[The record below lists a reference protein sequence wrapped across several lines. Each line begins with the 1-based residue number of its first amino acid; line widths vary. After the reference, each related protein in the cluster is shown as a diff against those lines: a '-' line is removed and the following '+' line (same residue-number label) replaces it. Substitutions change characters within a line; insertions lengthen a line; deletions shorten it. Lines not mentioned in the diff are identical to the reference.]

1 MSLPD
6 LLPILPFTSPAR
18 GDVTLPGSKSL
29 TNRALLLASLCDQP
43 VTLTGAL
50 FSEDTHLMAE
60 ALRQLGFTV
69 IADESAHTLRVSDQ
83 ANGFK
88 NENPVDLF
96 VGLAGTAA
104 RFLTA
109 LCAAAPRGVYRL
121 DGVPQM
127 RKRPMKP
134 LIDALRTLGAD
145 IRCPGVEGFFP
156 LEIHARGLRGG
167 PVSIDAS
174 ESSQLLSALFMVSPR
189 AQTPVQISILGQ
201 VRWPFVNMTQ
211 TMMGEFGLE
220 VLRAASTG
228 NFHVGMGSYG
238 SPGVYAVEPDATAAS
253 YFLALPL
260 ITNGSLFLP
269 GMRPSGFGLQGDTK
283 FIDVLNHVGATIQP
297 RNGPAPSPDSLR
309 ILPSLSPQSIGIDTA
324 YLAPNPLC
332 GVTQNFAEFS
342 DTFLT
347 LAALAPL
354 LDGPTHISGIA
365 HSRKQ
370 ETDRV
375 AGMVRELTKLGQH
388 VVEAHDSLT
397 ITPDLAEL
405 RRRTAATPLEI
416 ETYGDHRFAMSF
428 GILGCHNLH
437 GSPASEPR
445 PWLAIRNPACCAKT
459 FPHFFELLET
469 LRKNSLAP

>member
-1 MSLPD
+1 MPLPD
-6 LLPILPFTSPAR
+6 LLPITPFTRPAR
-18 GDVTLPGSKSL
+18 GTVALPGSKSL
-29 TNRALLLASLCDQP
+29 TNRALLLAALCDRP

-50 FSEDTHLMAE
+50 ASEDTHLMAE

-69 IADESAHTLRVSDQ
+69 AADETAHTLRVADQ
-83 ANGFK
+83 AKGFPASASGQ
-88 NENPVDLF
+88 PVDLY

-145 IRCPGVEGFFP
+145 VRCTGAEGFFP

-167 PVSIDAS
+167 AVSIDAS
-174 ESSQLLSALFMVSPR
+174 ESSQLLSALLMVAPLAASPI
-189 AQTPVQISILGQ
+189 TITLVGG
-201 VRWPFVNMTQ
+201 VRWPFVAMTINQ
-211 TMMGEFGLE
+211 MAQFGYAQKIVRQDDAIAVPLGRY
-220 VLRAASTG
+220 VPPAS
-228 NFHVGMGSYG
+228 
-238 SPGVYAVEPDATAAS
+238 YAIEPDATASS
-253 YFLALPL
+253 YFTALPL
-260 ITNGSLFLP
+260 AVRGAIHISNLLP
-269 GMRPSGFGLQGDTK
+269 PAQGLQGDSQ
-283 FIDVLNHVGATIQP
+283 FLAVLERIGAAVVAARGDVDVTVPPQA
-297 RNGPAPSPDSLR
+297 ALR
-309 ILPSLSPQSIGIDTA
+309 
-324 YLAPNPLC
+324 
-332 GVTQNFAEFS
+332 GVTQDFSEFS

-354 LDGPTHISGIA
+354 LAGPARITGIA

-375 AGMVRELTKLGQH
+375 AGMARELIRLGQH
-388 VVEAHDSLT
+388 VVEEHDALT
-397 ITPDLAEL
+397 ITP
-405 RRRTAATPLEI
+405 RPLQSGVEI

-428 GILGCHNLH
+428 GILGCHDLH
-437 GSPASEPR
+437 GDGR
-445 PWLAIRNPACCAKT
+445 PWLSIKNPACCAKT

-469 LRKNSLAP
+469 VRKNSLAS

>member
-1 MSLPD
+1 MARAARSATLSPFFMPLPD
-6 LLPILPFTSPAR
+6 LLPIQPFTRPAR
-18 GDVTLPGSKSL
+18 GEVTLPGSKSL
-29 TNRALLLASLCDQP
+29 TNRALLLAALCDRP

-60 ALRQLGFTV
+60 ALRHLGFTV
-69 IADESAHTLRVSDQ
+69 TADESAHTLHVSAQ
-83 ANGFK
+83 ANGF
-88 NENPVDLF
+88 PADAAPIDLF

-145 IRCPGVEGFFP
+145 IRCPGAEGFFP

-174 ESSQLLSALFMVSPR
+174 ESSQLLSALLMVAPLAGEAIELTLS
-189 AQTPVQISILGQ
+189 GQ
-201 VRWPFVNMTQ
+201 VRRPFVQMTARL
-211 TMMGEFGLE
+211 MEIFGQPPLA
-220 VLRAASTG
+220 VAAE
-228 NFHVGMGSYG
+228 NRFRLPVGSRYG
-238 SPGVYAVEPDATAAS
+238 VAHDAYAIEPDATAAS
-253 YFLALPL
+253 YFAALPL
-260 ITNGSLFLP
+260 VTGGGLTLKHLH
-269 GMRPSGFGLQGDTK
+269 GGLQGDTA
-283 FIDVLNHVGATIQP
+283 FLAVLKQVGLAAEENPAGVTVASP
-297 RNGPAPSPDSLR
+297 RALFPR
-309 ILPSLSPQSIGIDTA
+309 
-324 YLAPNPLC
+324 
-332 GVTQNFAEFS
+332 GVTQNFSAFS

-354 LDGPTHISGIA
+354 LEGPTTITGIA

-375 AGMVRELTKLGQH
+375 AGMVAELRKLGQDVH
-388 VVEAHDSLT
+388 EHEDQDGLT
-397 ITPDLAEL
+397 ITP
-405 RRRTAATPLEI
+405 RPLVPGVEI

-437 GSPASEPR
+437 GDGR
-445 PWLAIRNPACCAKT
+445 PWLSIRQPACCAKT
-459 FPHFFELLET
+459 FPHFFELLES